1 MWINKIWASQS
12 MSWWKDGGERR
23 GEPTC
28 TEWHARPSQMYFLN
42 RVINSV
48 GRPGAP
54 SVLHGRDRF
63 SEQLSIFLRVPGPVW
78 AGAVVS
84 TRAVLLPICALSA
97 LCTGHSQAEGKIR
110 AVIIGVH
117 GRVSSWSRKSSC
129 KEFQKPKGETDDLP
143 KGRANVL
150 LEMVKY
156 TEKLEKYLC

>member
-1 MWINKIWASQS
+1 M
-12 MSWWKDGGERR
+12 
-23 GEPTC
+23 
-28 TEWHARPSQMYFLN
+28 
-42 RVINSV
+42 
-48 GRPGAP
+48 
-54 SVLHGRDRF
+54 
-63 SEQLSIFLRVPGPVW
+63 
-78 AGAVVS
+78 VS